1 MDKVNNAHY
10 TLHQYAEFLQL
21 KGYNLNTNNDQED
34 VSWLSLELCKSDR
47 ADTRASQKCQR
58 LPAPTIPHNQSQH
71 PEGST
76 PAQMSITNQLIH
88 NEASR
93 M

>member
-1 MDKVNNAHY
+1 MDEVNNACH
-10 TLHQYAEFLQL
+10 TLCQYAEFLQL
-21 KGYNLNTNNDQED
+21 KGYNLNANDDQED

-47 ADTRASQKCQR
+47 ADARASWKCQR

-76 PAQMSITNQLIH
+76 PVQMSIADQLIH
-88 NEASR
+88 DEASR